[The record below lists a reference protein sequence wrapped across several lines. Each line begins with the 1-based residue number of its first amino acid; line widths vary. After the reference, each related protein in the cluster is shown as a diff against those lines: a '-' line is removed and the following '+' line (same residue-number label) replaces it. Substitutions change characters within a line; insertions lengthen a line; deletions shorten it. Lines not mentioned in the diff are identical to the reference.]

1 METFKTFLAEEDKK
15 EKYKVVCLTRKPE
28 NYPNNKSLLT
38 SAKFEKAAKSLGLD
52 FYMCFIGGAY
62 LSFEN
67 EVRKIHNEDDDKGFE
82 ITPDNT
88 LIIVRGGVN
97 ARDSYLNLV
106 SQLERAGY
114 TCMNSREC
122 MEVCS
127 DKYRTTLRLAEVDL
141 TTPTTV
147 IIPNAKGAKVAFE
160 KLNTTYP
167 VILKTIQ
174 GTKGVG
180 VLFVESEKSLE
191 SMVQLLYKIDEE
203 IELILQS
210 YIKTD
215 YDVRVMILHNQIVG
229 AMKRTTV
236 KGDFRSNVHLG
247 ASVKPFEL
255 TEREKEDCIRASR
268 AVNGVWVGVDFI
280 PAKNREKESPF
291 ILEIN
296 SSPGTEGFDEAT
308 KKDITKFVLQSMLDK
323 DNWWKTSRLA
333 GVWETVENEKLGK
346 LIAKMDTGNSSETA
360 VIHADNYEIKNN
372 SVHWTLND
380 INMISKL
387 REMKDIK
394 LGGFRNREETRPSIF
409 LDISFAGELYKNIKF
424 TIDDRGKKT
433 PVLMNREFMKRAN
446 ISIEPSRKY
455 IMTTEEK
462 L

>member
-1 METFKTFLAEEDKK
+1 METFKSFLAEEKK
-15 EKYKVVCLTRKPE
+15 DTFKVVCLTRKPDD
-28 NYPNNKSLLT
+28 YPNNKSLLT

-62 LSFEN
+62 MSFED
-67 EVRKIHNEDDDKGFE
+67 EVRKIHNEDDKKGFE
-82 ITPDNT
+82 ISPEDT

-127 DKYRTTLRLAEVDL
+127 DKYRTALRLAEVGL
-141 TTPTTV
+141 VTPTTV
-147 IIPNAKGAKVAFE
+147 LVPNAKGAKVAFE
-160 KLNTTYP
+160 KLNTSYP
-167 VILKTIQ
+167 VILKTNQ

-191 SMVQLLYKIDEE
+191 SMVQLLFKVDED

-215 YDVRVMILHNQIVG
+215 YDVRVMILHNEIVG

-255 TEREKEDCIRASR
+255 TEKEKEDCIRATR
-268 AVNGVWVGVDFI
+268 AVNGAWVGVDFI
-280 PAKNREKESPF
+280 PAKDRNKDGPF

-308 KKDITKFVLQSMLDK
+308 KKDITKFLLQKMFD
-323 DNWWKTSRLA
+323 DTNWWKTPTVA
-333 GVWETVENEKLGK
+333 GVFESFEHDKIGK
-346 LIAKMDTGNSSETA
+346 LVGKLDTGNSSKA
-360 VIHADNYEIKNN
+360 SVIHADNMDIKGGRVSWEIFGKKLNN
-372 SVHWTLND
+372 K
-380 INMISKL
+380 II
-387 REMKDIK
+387 EMKDVK
-394 LGGFRNREETRPSIF
+394 LGGFRDRVETRPFIK
-409 LDISFAGELYKNIKF
+409 LDMVFNGTLYKNLNF
-424 TIDDRGKKT
+424 TLDDRGKKT
-433 PVLMNREFMKRAN
+433 PLLINRDFMKEAN
-446 ISIEPSRKY
+446 LMIDPSRKF
-455 IMTTEEK
+455 ILTEKIEK
-462 L
+462 